1 MVSFLIVRPGTP
13 RSGRHSL
20 PSLWLALQLHFQ
32 DEEAA
37 ARRMQLT
44 NTTQLPWRYCDS
56 SMQLC
61 IMQGTLELS
70 QCYPFNAL

>member
-1 MVSFLIVRPGTP
+1 MVTFLIVRPGTSH
-13 RSGRHSL
+13 SGRHRL
-20 PSLWLALQLHFQ
+20 PSLWLSLHLRFQ

-44 NTTQLPWRYCDS
+44 NTTQLQWRYCDL

-61 IMQGTLELS
+61 IMQGTLEIKSVLS
-70 QCYPFNAL
+70 F